1 MGWRGAKQPEER
13 GEWLENWLRG
23 YAESE
28 KTSVTNGRGVLYTI
42 KSPLDR
48 KMTILT
54 KEIAHELVKEQG
66 SNIVIPD
73 IYTSIADS
81 AFESVVSISAG
92 GRTRFPNLTSVI
104 IPDSITSI
112 GREAFAGN
120 SLTNVVIP
128 DSVTKFSDEQQFRD
142 NKLTD
147 ITLSK
152 NLKEI
157 SAGAFTR
164 NQLRSVDIPD
174 SVTLINDSA
183 FQDNQLESI
192 EIPNS
197 VTYITNAAFLD
208 NQLSSVKIPDSV
220 TLIGNIAFKG
230 NNLNSVEIPEGTT
243 LLGGSQFDPGVRIT
257 YRERKTTSSH
267 EETNQ
272 NQEGKQIVEIEQ
284 PSKFHKKSA
293 DKITNFNPSTDTL
306 EIDTDS
312 FGIDSSASFA
322 TGKNKKA
329 VKKELAK
336 QDFDFLYDEKKGGLY
351 FNENGADKGFGD
363 GGIIAILKG
372 APDLTSDN
380 LDFI

>member
-1 MGWRGAKQPEER
+1 
-13 GEWLENWLRG
+13 
-23 YAESE
+23 
-28 KTSVTNGRGVLYTI
+28 
-42 KSPLDR
+42 
-48 KMTILT
+48 MTILT
-54 KEIAHELVKEQG
+54 KEIAHDLVKEQG

-104 IPDSITSI
+104 IPNSITSI

-120 SLTNVVIP
+120 SLTSVVIP

-142 NKLTD
+142 NKLTYV
-147 ITLSK
+147 TLSK

-157 SAGAFTR
+157 SGGAFSG
-164 NQLRSVDIPD
+164 NQLRSVDIPN
-174 SVTLINDSA
+174 SVTLIDDSA

-197 VTYITNAAFLD
+197 VTYITNAAFLG

-257 YRERKTTSSH
+257 YRERKTTTSP
-267 EETNQ
+267 EETKENQ
-272 NQEGKQIVEIEQ
+272 VVEIEQ
-284 PSKFHKKSA
+284 PSKFNKKSA
-293 DKITNFNPSTDTL
+293 DKIINFNPSSDTL

-312 FGIDSSASFA
+312 FGIDMSATFA
-322 TGKNKKA
+322 AGKNKKV
-329 VKKELAK
+329 VKKKLAK
-336 QDFDFLYDEKKGGLY
+336 QDFDFLYDQKKGGLC
-351 FNENGADKGFGD
+351 FNENGTDQGFGD

-372 APDLTSDN
+372 APELSSIN
-380 LDFI
+380 LEFI